1 VLVDPLLTNVLV
13 AHGPPVLGNERAALA
28 DALAAEPWYHR
39 PS

>member
-1 VLVDPLLTNVLV
+1 VLVT
-13 AHGPPVLGNERAALA
+13 HGAPMLEHGREALA